1 MADTDSD
8 IARRVIREAEA
19 EQADRANFDALWE
32 ETRRRIIPSAARFQ
46 GRDTPGERRTEWQF
60 DSMTVLA
67 AERCAAVFLALNMP
81 RSEKYQT
88 IQATER
94 SIRKMVEVRQWC
106 EALRDDMFD
115 MRYATSSNFASQL
128 IEVIM
133 SRVCFGNGA
142 MMIEDNPGKPT
153 NYKSLPLPYTWWREA
168 ENGKANWVLRKLHY
182 KPYQAIEKFG
192 EANLPDTIKSAAVN
206 KPNQEFIFWQMI
218 APNDKRNP
226 RIRGPE
232 GMGFTS
238 HYIAE
243 CEKTLIQTGG
253 FRVFPVA
260 IARATTASNERYGRG
275 PAQTVLADVKMRNEM
290 RKSILRS
297 TNRMADPT
305 LLVSDDTALMPFS
318 LRPGFRNRGYIT
330 DEGVKLAEQLKWE
343 GDLNPAMLLDQ
354 QTGEVIKDAMLL
366 RVFEM
371 MLANPNMTATEVLE
385 RLKERAIL
393 LSPDG
398 SKFMDEF
405 GGSLTER
412 EVDILAA
419 RGRVR
424 DMPEPLL
431 QARGEIDVIPNGP
444 LARAQRAEE
453 ATGFSRTVEQIVP
466 IAQVDPEQM
475 LRFKMEEIVPDIA
488 EIHGMPARWLLTK
501 EEFDELRR
509 QMAEEKAQQTALA
522 AAQPLATAAKDASQ
536 ARLFSQQAGM

>member
-8 IARRVIREAEA
+8 IARRILRDSEA

-32 ETRRRIIPSAARFQ
+32 ETRRRIVPSAARFQ

-60 DSMTVLA
+60 DSMAVLA
-67 AERCAAVFLALNMP
+67 VERCAAVFSALNMP
-81 RSEKYQT
+81 RSEKYQK

-94 SIRKMVEVRQWC
+94 SIRKFVEVRQWC
-106 EALRDDMFD
+106 ENLRDDMFD
-115 MRYATSSNFASQL
+115 MRYATASNFASQL
-128 IEVIM
+128 TEVIT
-133 SRVCFGNGA
+133 SRVAFGNGA
-142 MMIEDNPGKPT
+142 MMIEDNPGRPT

-168 ENGKANWVLRKLHY
+168 ENGKVNYMLRKLHY

-192 EANLPDTIKSAAVN
+192 ADVLPDTIKSAAVN
-206 KPNQEFIFWQMI
+206 KPNQEFIFWHMT
-218 APNDKRNP
+218 APNDSRNP

-232 GMGFTS
+232 SMGFTS

-243 CEKTLIQTGG
+243 AEKTLIQTGG
-253 FRVFPVA
+253 YRVFPFA
-260 IARATTASNERYGRG
+260 IARATTASNEKYGRG
-275 PAQTVLADVKMRNEM
+275 PAQTVLADIKMRNEM

-305 LLVSDDTALMPFS
+305 LLVADDTALMPFS

-330 DEGVKLAEQLKWE
+330 EDGTKLAEQMKWE
-343 GDLNPAMLLDQ
+343 GDLNPAMVLDT

-405 GGSLTER
+405 GGAVTER
-412 EVDILAA
+412 EIDILAA
-419 RGRVR
+419 RGRIT
-424 DMPEPLL
+424 DMPEPLA
-431 QARGEIDVIPNGP
+431 QARGEIDVLPNGP

-453 ATGFSRTVEQIVP
+453 ATGFSRTLEQVVP
-466 IAQVDPEQM
+466 LAQVNPKEM
-475 LRFKMEEIVPDIA
+475 LRFKTSEIVPDLA
-488 EIHGMPARWLLTK
+488 EIHGMPARWLLTT
-501 EEFDELRR
+501 EEFDELMQR
-509 QMAEEKAQQTALA
+509 MAEQEAQQTALT
-522 AAQPLATAAKDASQ
+522 AAQPLATAAKDAAQ
-536 ARLFSQQAGM
+536 ARLFSQQSA

>member
-32 ETRRRIIPSAARFQ
+32 ETRRRIVPAAARFQ

-60 DSMTVLA
+60 DSMAVLA
-67 AERCAAVFLALNMP
+67 AERCTAVFSALNMP
-81 RSEKYQT
+81 RSEKYQK

-115 MRYATSSNFASQL
+115 MRYATASNFASQL
-128 IEVIM
+128 TEVIL

-142 MMIEDNPGKPT
+142 MMIEDQPGRPT

-168 ENGKANWVLRKLHY
+168 ENGKVNWMLRKLHY

-192 EANLPDTIKSAAVN
+192 ADQLPETIRSAAVN
-206 KPNQEFIFWQMI
+206 KPNQEFIFWHMT
-218 APNDKRNP
+218 APNDSRNP

-253 FRVFPVA
+253 YRVFPFAV
-260 IARATTASNERYGRG
+260 ARATTAANERYGRG
-275 PAQTVLADVKMRNEM
+275 PGQTVLADIKMRNEM

-330 DEGVKLAEQLKWE
+330 EEGVKLAEQMEWK
-343 GDLNPAMLLDQ
+343 GDLNPAMVLDQ
-354 QTGEVIKDAMLL
+354 QTGDVIKDAMLL

-405 GGSLTER
+405 GGALTER
-412 EVDILAA
+412 EVDILGA
-419 RGRVR
+419 RGRIR
-424 DMPEPLL
+424 DMPEPLVR
-431 QARGEIDVIPNGP
+431 ARGEIDVIPNGP
-444 LARAQRAEE
+444 LARAQRMEE
-453 ATGFSRTVEQIVP
+453 ATGFSRTVEQIAP
-466 IAQVDPEQM
+466 IAQINPEEM
-475 LRFKMEEIVPDIA
+475 LRFKTSEIFPDIA
-488 EIHGMPARWLLTK
+488 EINGMPASWLHTQ
-501 EEFDELRR
+501 EEFDEIRR
-509 QMAEEKAQQTALA
+509 AMAEQKAQETALA
-522 AAQPLATAAKDASQ
+522 AAQPLATAAKDAAQ
-536 ARLFSQQAGM
+536 ARLFSQQSA